1 MNARRIPFNLV
12 ISLGLSAVAMPAHG
26 QTLLDADEAARLAI
40 QASTLTEAAADR
52 LDATGYAVKAA
63 DGARLPVISV
73 NAAVARQNGVPEFTA
88 PLQGPGQPPVVLY
101 PNIQDTYS
109 ADLTLTQPIY
119 TGGAITANREAA
131 RMDESAATWSQS
143 LTTLDLAYSARIQYW
158 TAVGASA
165 GVAVAE
171 AQLKRA
177 RRLYDDASALREAGM
192 AVKADVFA
200 AQARV
205 AAAEVDV
212 IRTRNEAAKTLARLR
227 SLLGMDDLAEVTLAD
242 AATDRV
248 PADPP
253 SLTSLQQEALEGRPE
268 LKMADARIEALGAR
282 ARAVDAARLPAV
294 GATGQYL
301 LARPNQR
308 YFPLVDEANESWRLG
323 VVASWKVFDGS
334 QTKAR
339 TAEVEAEQRAQQQ
352 DRGELERQILLEVET
367 TRLELESALKA
378 VGSADASADAAGA
391 WEEASSERYAAGLAL
406 LSELLDAQASLTA
419 AEAAQVKT
427 RVAAWLADASLQRVV
442 GR

>member
-1 MNARRIPFNLV
+1 MNARRISMNFLFT
-12 ISLGLSAVAMPAHG
+12 LGLGSAAMPAYG
-26 QTLLDADEAARLAI
+26 QTLLDAEEAARLAI
-40 QASTLTEAAADR
+40 QASNLTAAAADR
-52 LDATGYAVKAA
+52 LEATGYAIKAA

-143 LTTLDLAYSARIQYW
+143 LTALELAYAARMQYW

-177 RRLYDDASALREAGM
+177 RRLYDDANALREAGM
-192 AVKADVFA
+192 AVNADVFA
-200 AQARV
+200 AEARV

-212 IRTRNEAAKTLARLR
+212 IRTRNEAEKMLARLR
-227 SLLGMDDLAEVTLAD
+227 SLLGMDDLAEITLAD
-242 AATDRV
+242 ASTDRV
-248 PADPP
+248 PDDPP
-253 SLTSLQQEALEGRPE
+253 SLTGLQQQALEDRPE

-294 GATGQYL
+294 GATGQYV

-308 YFPLVDEANESWRLG
+308 YFPLVDEANQSWRVG
-323 VVASWKVFDGS
+323 VVASWTVFDGS
-334 QTKAR
+334 QSKAR
-339 TAEVEAEQRAQQQ
+339 AAEVEAEQRAQQQ

-378 VGSADASADAAGA
+378 VGSADASANAAGA
-391 WEEASSERYAAGLAL
+391 WEETSSERYAAGLAL

-427 RVAAWLADASLQRVV
+427 RVAAWLADVSLQRVV
-442 GR
+442 GQ

>member
-171 AQLKRA
+171 SQLKRA